1 MGIHDTDVID
11 LAERSMRVKKKV
23 LDSDIKTD
31 WSSAYQRLMR
41 KRMKEREIETLA
53 TMSVLENET
62 FLRWKI
68 IQSDPKGGLRA
79 CQS

>member
-11 LAERSMRVKKKV
+11 LAERSMRVKKEV

-41 KRMKEREIETLA
+41 KRMKERERERDFGNHLG
-53 TMSVLENET
+53 S
-62 FLRWKI
+62 
-68 IQSDPKGGLRA
+68 
-79 CQS
+79 